1 MGSNPTVTA
10 AESPLLRG
18 GFCLA
23 RAPPAGAAVQ
33 RVEAGHDVLVLEG
46 RDRVGGRLLTTEIV
60 CFVSTAPYRP
70 DEEEIMTTTTVA
82 KDTTPRVW
90 IGSLGTAQEASE
102 GILPLQASQEGR
114 DRFQ

>member
-1 MGSNPTVTA
+1 
-10 AESPLLRG
+10 
-18 GFCLA
+18 
-23 RAPPAGAAVQ
+23 
-33 RVEAGHDVLVLEG
+33 
-46 RDRVGGRLLTTEIV
+46 
-60 CFVSTAPYRP
+60 
-70 DEEEIMTTTTVA
+70 MTTTTVA